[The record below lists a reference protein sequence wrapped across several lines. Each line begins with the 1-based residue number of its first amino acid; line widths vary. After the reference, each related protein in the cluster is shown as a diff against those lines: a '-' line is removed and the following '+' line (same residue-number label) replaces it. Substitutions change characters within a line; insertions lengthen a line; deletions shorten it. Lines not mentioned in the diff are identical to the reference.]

1 MARLRTIKPEMYT
14 NDDLARCSLAARYL
28 FPGLWCYADRRGILE
43 DRPLRLKANLYPFD
57 DVDVNGLLQ
66 ELHDAGFIRRY
77 TAQGVRCI
85 VIIKFTKHQN
95 PHIHEKPNDLPE
107 PPASTEES
115 MQASDEHSTSTV
127 LAPYENGASTA
138 PICLTELSCELSYG
152 VEAGEP
158 APPPATKP
166 KRSTR
171 MTNDWRPGPGVRKVA
186 NEIGLSDTERKS
198 ELVKFRDHFLA
209 NGKAMA
215 NWDAAAQN
223 WLRRSRE
230 FASGPI
236 PIRGNGRSAA
246 SLSDQ
251 MDQWVREIEE
261 GR

>member
-57 DVDVNGLLQ
+57 DVDVNVLLQ

-77 TAQGVRCI
+77 TAGGVRCI
-85 VIIKFTKHQN
+85 AIVKFTKHQN
-95 PHIHEKPNDLPE
+95 PHIHEKPNDLPD
-107 PPASTEES
+107 PPIDTEES
-115 MQASDEHSTSTV
+115 VQPSGQHGASTVQEPDKHST
-127 LAPYENGASTA
+127 STA

-158 APPPATKP
+158 APPPAAKP
-166 KRSTR
+166 KRATR

-186 NEIGLSDTERKS
+186 DELGMSDTERKS

-223 WLRRSRE
+223 WLRRSKD
-230 FASGPI
+230 FAPI
-236 PIRGNGRSAA
+236 PIRRNGRPAA